1 MRVVEDNPVE
11 ALPDDALVVRGGTMQ
26 SRDLDHNACDHR
38 DEFPGEWA
46 ISVWS
51 APDLDVDALTKAS
64 PIRNRQICVTTV
76 GALREIGHDVV
87 PSNEFPHADLKLD
100 ADPSEALWEQLRQV
114 FGTPT
119 DNPNPYR
126 RQGR

>member
-1 MRVVEDNPVE
+1 
-11 ALPDDALVVRGGTMQ
+11 MQ